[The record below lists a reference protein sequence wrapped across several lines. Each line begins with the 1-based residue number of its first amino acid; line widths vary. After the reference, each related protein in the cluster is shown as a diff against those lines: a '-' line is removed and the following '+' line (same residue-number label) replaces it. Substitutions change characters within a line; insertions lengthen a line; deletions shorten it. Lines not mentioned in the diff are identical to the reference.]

1 MSDKQIKTPVAPG
14 DAGSTPSAGEAVG
27 SGKAMDRRSYLKTT
41 ALGVAG
47 AGAAALAMPAVAKA
61 ENKTW
66 KLKLQSNWTGI
77 GIESQDRAVGRF
89 VDRINKLSGGRI
101 EVMNFDAEVLL
112 GIGETFNGV
121 GTGVADLAVT
131 ASIYHRGTVPVG
143 EYLWSVPFFPVTN
156 VEFYETMYQFMGL
169 KELWREAYAPHNVMH
184 LSYTCSD
191 EWGAMMSTRPVESYA
206 DFQGMKVRAFGIW
219 AEWLVK
225 NGASIVVLPG
235 GEIYTAIQTKILDAA
250 AFGAPDAWAGM
261 KMHEVCKY
269 YINPS
274 VAPYDITEIIMNLKT
289 YNEMPADLQEV
300 LLSAAR
306 VYNLDITA
314 LTIPTDANGRKELAD
329 GGVETILMPDEELRE
344 AADWCWDKFISKRG
358 TMPHIDKMIDIYS
371 AARELY
377 KNYYGPKQ
385 LPV

>member
-1 MSDKQIKTPVAPG
+1 MSGDEKTVARGQSKSSSSSDKKHGAKK
-14 DAGSTPSAGEAVG
+14 AVN
-27 SGKAMDRRSYLKTT
+27 RRDYLKNT
-41 ALGVAG
+41 AVGVAG
-47 AGAAALAMPAVAKA
+47 AGAAVLGAPTIAKA
-61 ENKTW
+61 QNQTW

-77 GIESQDRAVGRF
+77 GIESQDRATELFIERV
-89 VDRINKLSGGRI
+89 NTLSGGRI
-101 EVMNFDAEVLL
+101 EVTNFDAEVLL
-112 GIGETFNGV
+112 GIGETFSGV
-121 GTGVADLAVT
+121 GTGIADMAVT

-143 EYLWSVPFFPVTN
+143 EYLWAVPFFPNTN
-156 VEFYETMYQFMGL
+156 VEFFENIYQFMGL

-184 LSYTCSD
+184 LAYTCSD
-191 EWGAMMSTRPVESYA
+191 EWGAMVSTREVKSFA

-225 NGASIVVLPG
+225 NGASIVTVPG
-235 GEIYTAIQTKILDAA
+235 GEVYTAIQTKIIDAA

-261 KMHEVCKY
+261 KMHEICDY

-274 VAPYDITEIIMNLKT
+274 VVPYDVTEIIMNLNT

-314 LTIPTDANGRKELAD
+314 LTIPTDVRGRQVLAD
-329 GGVETILMPDEELRE
+329 GGMQTILMPEDELRE
-344 AADWCWDKFISKRG
+344 ASEWCWNEFVSKRG
-358 TMPHIDKMIDIYS
+358 SMPHIDEMIDIYS
-371 AARELY
+371 AAREMY
-377 KNYYGPKQ
+377 KSYYGPKQ